1 MRCHEC
7 AADQTLTPALGG
19 RGRVCTIAP
28 NPIRKSSGPANGVGH
43 RALANATMQIRRA
56 VRALFMALVFSL
68 LIAPSTDAAAQTTR
82 TLGTPI
88 YVLRGALG
96 IFSSGMDAL
105 ADEMNDIGLPAV
117 SQPFENWRSLTD
129 RIVKAYRAQ
138 PYPIALVGHS
148 WGANTILLMAY
159 ELEKQHIPVALLVF
173 YDITN
178 SARIPPNVKWV
189 VNYRSTSAIGGEVK
203 VVGGHGFSGVIDNIT
218 LPDLNH
224 VEIDKNESLH
234 QWTIYS
240 IKEALGLHR

>member
-1 MRCHEC
+1 M
-7 AADQTLTPALGG
+7 
-19 RGRVCTIAP
+19 
-28 NPIRKSSGPANGVGH
+28 S
-43 RALANATMQIRRA
+43 NAIMQSLPVFRA
-56 VRALFMALVFSL
+56 VFMALVLSL
-68 LIAPSTDAAAQTTR
+68 LIAPSTDAAVRANR
-82 TLGTPI
+82 VPGTPV

-105 ADEMNDIGLPAV
+105 AEEMTAHGVPAV
-117 SQPFENWRSLTD
+117 SQPFENWRTLTAG
-129 RIVKAYRAQ
+129 IVKAYRTR

-173 YDITN
+173 YDITD

-189 VNYRSTSAIGGEVK
+189 LNYRSTSAIGGNVT
-203 VVGGHGFSGVIDNIT
+203 VVGGHGFAGTIDNIT
-218 LPDLNH
+218 RPDLNH
-224 VEIDKNESLH
+224 VEIDKDKSLH